1 MNQQQI
7 FDVVVMH
14 AINQHS
20 KALTNMDRCNYLA
33 EDGTKCFVGILIPK
47 EDYLDTMENKGV
59 DYLLQEN
66 RTLIPFV
73 VPSDMAYHLGIS
85 FLESLQQIHD
95 TILIIFWGEE
105 LRKVATKYGLK
116 FMQEED

>member
-14 AINQHS
+14 ALKQHS
-20 KALTNMDRCNYLA
+20 KAMGDMDRCKYLA
-33 EDGTKCFVGILIPK
+33 DDGTKCFIGILIPQ
-47 EDYLDTMENKGV
+47 EAYLDKMENKGAQF
-59 DYLLQEN
+59 LLKEN
-66 RTLIPFV
+66 RTLIPLL
-73 VPSDMAYHLGIS
+73 VPSDMAYHLGVS

-95 TILIIFWGEE
+95 TILVIFWGEE